1 MTTAV
6 ATTHA
11 PATPARRILNVVR
24 LHFTNPWTTII
35 LPWMIL
41 GIIFVASLAIWWI
54 ILANLSKTA
63 DRADVADGLQYNGGL
78 NYIFVYM
85 MVVAIQAISITF
97 PFAQGYGVTRRDYYL
112 GSALTFVILSAMYS
126 VGLTILSVIEEV
138 TNGWGFGGRMFTPV
152 YFGDNWYQRLFIFFV
167 AFLFFFFVG
176 AAIATVWVRWRATG
190 VTAFFIVLGLL
201 LIGVA
206 ALLTFTSS
214 WSIIGNF
221 FAGAGL
227 LGSFAWS
234 LVLTAIA
241 AVTGF
246 FVLRRA
252 TPRAA

>member
-1 MTTAV
+1 MTTTTV
-6 ATTHA
+6 AGHA
-11 PATPARRILNVVR
+11 PATPLQRILNVVR
-24 LHFTNPWTTII
+24 LHFTNPWTTIV

-41 GIIFVASLAIWWI
+41 GIIFVASLAVWWI
-54 ILANLSKTA
+54 IFANLPSDA
-63 DRADVADGLQYNGGL
+63 DRADAADGLQYSGGI

-112 GSALTFVILSAMYS
+112 GSSLAFVLLAAMYS
-126 VGLTILSVIEEV
+126 IGLTILSLIEEL
-138 TNGWGFGGRMFTPV
+138 THGWGFGGQMFTPV
-152 YFGDNWYQRLFIFFV
+152 YFGDNWMQRLFVFFV
-167 AFLFFFFVG
+167 TFLFFFFVG
-176 AAIATVWVRWRATG
+176 AAIATVWVRWKATG
-190 VTAFFIVLGLL
+190 VTAFFIVLGVI
-201 LIGVA
+201 LIGAA

-214 WSIIGNF
+214 WAVIGNF

-241 AVTGF
+241 AITGF